1 MKFTP
6 PLMISRIFL
15 QSLLLLLLVA
25 GAGALVYRFHPD
37 RPELYLTRDAAGP
50 GEVTVTEARARAAA
64 GPVVWLDARHLPEFE
79 AGHIPGALLLNEY
92 DWENLLIAAFPTITE
107 APEGT
112 PVIIYCDGQQCTA
125 SRAVRDRLRQTPLG
139 DRELLILRGGW
150 LAWQAAGP

>member
-1 MKFTP
+1 
-6 PLMISRIFL
+6 MISRIFL
-15 QSLLLLLLVA
+15 QSLLLLLLAA

-92 DWENLLIAAFPTITE
+92 DWENLLIAAFPAITE
-107 APEGT
+107 APEAT

-150 LAWQAAGP
+150 PAWQAAGP